1 MLRYVAL
8 ASLLAPT
15 TLACARAPSVAHAV
29 APAPAPEPQP
39 LAVSYR
45 VLRTEASDA
54 LLMSGR
60 TDVDVRHGARVEA
73 SAAHTS
79 AGERLDLMAKPRDD
93 GRVLVEV
100 DYQETSAEGARLHWS
115 PAVRLTR
122 GAAARAEVAGSGWGR
137 IIELTVQ

>member
-15 TLACARAPSVAHAV
+15 TLACARAPSIAHA
-29 APAPAPEPQP
+29 AAPAPEPQP

-45 VLRTEASDA
+45 VLRTEVPDA
-54 LLMSGR
+54 VMMSGR
-60 TDVDVRHGARVEA
+60 TDVDARHSARVEA
-73 SAAHTS
+73 SAAHS
-79 AGERLDLMAKPRDD
+79 AAGERLDLVARPRED
-93 GRVLVEV
+93 GSVLVEV

-122 GAAARAEVAGSGWGR
+122 GAAARAEVGGSGWGR
-137 IIELTVQ
+137 VIELTVQ